1 MSALPSQPHPQD
13 PTQPTTDPHGH
24 RAALHDLIGMGT
36 GIARL
41 LHAQA
46 IATADAPPVQPSAQ
60 SPSGPAT
67 PANPAP
73 EPQTPAHPAPA
84 DLITIAT
91 AFDRIARA
99 VRRCIALA
107 RILDAPA
114 QPAKDPAHQRAAARR
129 RILRAVEDAISRN
142 LSAAGCATDNT
153 DFDNTGFDN
162 TGLDDD
168 SLNDPTPSSP
178 ASDTPTAEALTAEL
192 HERLDGPDL
201 DSDITSR
208 PIADIVAE
216 LCRDLGIAPP
226 AGPHPWLRRTPADIA
241 ALCARA
247 AAPSPARPGRT
258 RRTTRRPAPTRRCPS
273 PSSSR
278 CRPGPASTIPCR
290 RKPPPAASVIIA
302 RGAAPCQSN
311 QHPPPSAPASMARRN
326 QPHARR
332 NRLVP
337 RLIEAP

>member
-13 PTQPTTDPHGH
+13 PTQPTTDAHAY
-24 RAALHDLIGMGT
+24 RAVLHDLIGMGS

-46 IATADAPPVQPSAQ
+46 TATADAPPAQPSAQ
-60 SPSGPAT
+60 PPSGPAT
-67 PANPAP
+67 PTNPASAH
-73 EPQTPAHPAPA
+73 QTPAHPAPP

-107 RILDAPA
+107 RSLDASA

-129 RILRAVEDAISRN
+129 RILRAVEDAISLN
-142 LSAAGCATDNT
+142 LSAAGCGTGG
-153 DFDNTGFDN
+153 TGFDN
-162 TGLDDD
+162 TGLDDA
-168 SLNDPTPSSP
+168 SLDDASPDDTGTNSP
-178 ASDTPTAEALTAEL
+178 ASDNASAEALTAEL

-208 PIADIVAE
+208 PVADIVAE

-226 AGPHPWLRRTPADIA
+226 AGPHPWKRRTPADIA

-247 AAPSPARPGRT
+247 AAPSPAQTKTQAHDARPGANPPPPVPFPQPMPPRTRFNDPMPEEISSPRPGRHCEG
-258 RRTTRRPAPTRRCPS
+258 R
-273 PSSSR
+273 
-278 CRPGPASTIPCR
+278 GPVPI
-290 RKPPPAASVIIA
+290 
-302 RGAAPCQSN
+302 Q
-311 QHPPPSAPASMARRN
+311 SAPASRRPGIGGPADLAAR
-326 QPHARR
+326 P
-332 NRLVP
+332 P
-337 RLIEAP
+337 